1 MPDSAPDS
9 SIAETRLTPKLV
21 DALYVEAMV
30 LADEARAYFED
41 HGTEERDALPPK
53 VRVGYAVE
61 SLKVTTRI
69 MHVIAWLLSQRGR
82 NAGEIDRAAAARP
95 DRRLGEAGA
104 SNPTVLSDLPDGA
117 VELIEA
123 SEDLYSRVKRFEH
136 DLLTP
141 AEEIAPKLSPARA
154 LLNRLER
161 AF

>member
-1 MPDSAPDS
+1 MHDTA
-9 SIAETRLTPKLV
+9 IAETRLTPKLV

-41 HGTEERDALPPK
+41 HGTEERDALPPN

-69 MHVIAWLLSQRGR
+69 MHVIAWLLSQRGAE
-82 NAGEIDRAAAARP
+82 AGEIDREIAARP

-104 SNPTVLSDLPDGA
+104 SDPVVLPKLPEGA
-117 VELIEA
+117 IKLIES
-123 SEDLYSRVKRFEH
+123 SEDLYGRVKRFEQ

-141 AEEIAPKLSPARA
+141 PEEIPAKPSPARA
-154 LLNRLER
+154 LLSRLER